1 MKHFTRSHST
11 AFSKSRAIITAL
23 MLSCPIAGAQITVVN
38 MIPQSL
44 SGETGQDSEPNLAVN
59 PANPLEIAGSAFT
72 FNPGGTTSAPIYVS
86 TNGGGTWVLNNIV
99 PSANGGT
106 GDITLR
112 FGGTGNTL
120 YTGILRGGSGLRL
133 NILRTNNFAGSAAM
147 TLLVDRTGNGVDQPY
162 VQAATVTGGS
172 AAGRDRV
179 YVGNNDDVQGPGD
192 KTATIDRSLDARTA
206 AAPAGFINFLIES
219 RATNGQ
225 DLPPIRPAVHQDG
238 TVYAIYYGWRSG
250 GPPNLVSDVV
260 VVRDDNWG
268 TGPNPFTALTDPGD
282 NAPGR
287 RVVTGRNVP
296 FENFSHP
303 ALGQERLVASNISIA
318 VDPSNS
324 STLYIAW
331 ADRVGASDYTLHVR
345 RSTDRGANWSA
356 ADLLTITNA
365 TNPALAINSCG
376 MVGFLCQQVTGSGAT
391 QRWETHLRR
400 SNNGT
405 TWQDQILANVPA
417 NAPAPTFLPYIGDY
431 VHLMAVGE
439 NFYGIFSANNTPN
452 MANFPNGVT
461 FQRNIDSTTG
471 QLRNVSNTANVA
483 VSIDPFFFKATTT
496 TTTITTPSV
505 IPTNVISSFQATS
518 TGKYVCAENAG
529 AAPLVANRPQELG
542 WEQFQIVDVGGG
554 NVAIRSLV
562 NGKLVCA
569 ENAGASPLIANRNA
583 VGTWEQFQLLNVGGG
598 NVALRAIINGLYVS
612 AGNAGDQLIANRS
625 CIGGT
630 EQFILN
636 VSLRSFANGRFVC
649 AENAGASPLIAN
661 RNAIGTWEQFQLWNT
676 SPGYFA
682 LKAKPNGKYVCAE
695 NAGNSPLIANRSV
708 IGTWEQF
715 QWIPATGGHISLKAL
730 VNGRF
735 VCAENA
741 GASALIANRTW
752 SLAWEQFY

>member
-23 MLSCPIAGAQITVVN
+23 MLSCAIAEAQITVVN
-38 MIPQSL
+38 MIPQAL

-72 FNPGGTTSAPIYVS
+72 YNPGGTTSAPIYVS

-162 VQAATVTGGS
+162 VQATTVVGGT

-179 YVGNNDDVQGPGD
+179 YVGSNDFNGPSGR
-192 KTATIDRSLDARTA
+192 TATIDRSLDARTA
-206 AAPAGFINFLIES
+206 AAPAGFTNFVIEP
-219 RATNGQ
+219 RATRGQ
-225 DLPPIRPAVHQDG
+225 DLPPIRPAVHADG
-238 TVYAIYYGWRSG
+238 TVYGIYYGWRTG
-250 GPPNLVSDVV
+250 GTDVV

-268 TGPNPFTALTDPGD
+268 TGPNPFTDLKDTPGD
-282 NAPGR
+282 NAAGR

-296 FENFSHP
+296 FENYSHP

-318 VDPSNS
+318 VDPGNS
-324 STLYIAW
+324 SNLYIAW
-331 ADRVGASDYTLHVR
+331 ADRVGAADYTLHVR
-345 RSTDRGANWSA
+345 SSTDRGANWSA
-356 ADLLTITNA
+356 ADLLTITSA

-376 MVGFLCQQVTGSGAT
+376 LVGFLCQQVTGSGAT

-461 FQRNIDSTTG
+461 FQRNYNSTTG

-483 VSIDPFFFKATTT
+483 VSIDPFFFKAAAATTP
-496 TTTITTPSV
+496 TTPSV
-505 IPTNVISSFQATS
+505 IPTNVISSFQAAS

-529 AAPLVANRPQELG
+529 AAPLVANRPQEFS
-542 WEQFQIVDVGGG
+542 WEQFQVLDVGSG
-554 NVAIRSLV
+554 NVALRSLV
-562 NGKLVCA
+562 NGKFVCA
-569 ENAGASPLIANRNA
+569 ENAGASPLIANRIA
-583 VGTWEQFQLLNVGGG
+583 IGTWEQFQLLNVGGG
-598 NVALRAIINGLYVS
+598 NVALRAVINGMYVS

-625 CIGGT
+625 CVGGT

-636 VSLRSFANGRFVC
+636 VSLRSFANTRFVC
-649 AENAGASPLIAN
+649 AENAGASALIAN

-682 LKAKPNGKYVCAE
+682 LKAKANGLYVCAE
-695 NAGNSPLIANRSV
+695 NAGNSPLIANRGA

-715 QWIPATGGHISLKAL
+715 QWIPDNCGRISIKAL
-730 VNGRF
+730 INGRF

-741 GASALIANRTW
+741 GASPLIANRTW

>member
-11 AFSKSRAIITAL
+11 AFSTSRAIITAL
-23 MLSCPIAGAQITVVN
+23 IFSCATAGAQITVID
-38 MIPQSL
+38 MIPQAL
-44 SGETGQDSEPNLAVN
+44 SGEIGQDSEPNLAVN

-72 FNPGGTTSAPIYVS
+72 YNPGGTTSAPIYVS

-112 FGGTGNTL
+112 FGGIGNTL
-120 YTGILRGGSGLRL
+120 YTGILLGGSGLRL

-147 TLLVDRTGNGVDQPY
+147 TLLVDRLGSGVDQPY
-162 VQAATVTGGS
+162 VQATTVVGGT

-179 YVGNNDDVQGPGD
+179 YVGNNDFNGPSGR
-192 KTATIDRSLDARTA
+192 TATIDRSLDARTA
-206 AAPAGFINFLIES
+206 AAPAGFTNFVIES
-219 RATNGQ
+219 RATRGQ
-225 DLPPIRPAVHQDG
+225 DLPPIRPAVHGDG
-238 TVYAIYYGWRSG
+238 TVYGIFYGWRTG
-250 GPPNLVSDVV
+250 GTDVV

-268 TGPNPFTALTDPGD
+268 TGPNPFTALQDPGD
-282 NAPGR
+282 NAAGL

-296 FENFSHP
+296 FENYSHP

-318 VDPSNS
+318 VDPGNS
-324 STLYIAW
+324 SALYIAW
-331 ADRVGASDYTLHVR
+331 ADRVGATDYTLHVR
-345 RSTDRGANWSA
+345 RSTDRGATWSA
-356 ADLLTITNA
+356 SDLLTITNA
-365 TNPALAINSCG
+365 TNPALSINSCG
-376 MVGFLCQQVTGSGAT
+376 TVGFLCQQVTGSGTT

-400 SNNGT
+400 STNGT
-405 TWQDQILANVPA
+405 TWQDQTLATVPA

-439 NFYGIFSANNTPN
+439 DFYGIFSANNTPN
-452 MANFPNGVT
+452 MANFPNGIT
-461 FQRNIDSTTG
+461 FQRNYNSTTG

-483 VSIDPFFFKATTT
+483 VSIDPFFFKATATT
-496 TTTITTPSV
+496 TSSSPSV

-518 TGKYVCAENAG
+518 SGKYVCAESAG

-542 WEQFQIVDVGGG
+542 WEQFQIVDVGSG

-562 NGKLVCA
+562 NGKYVCA
-569 ENAGASPLIANRNA
+569 ENAGASPLIANRTA
-583 VGTWEQFQLLNVGGG
+583 IGTWEQFQLLNVGGG
-598 NVALRAIINGLYVS
+598 NVALRALINGMYVS
-612 AGNAGDQLIANRS
+612 AGNAGDQLIANRN
-625 CIGGT
+625 CVGPT

-649 AENAGASPLIAN
+649 AENAGGSPLIAN
-661 RNAIGTWEQFQLWNT
+661 RTAIGTWEQFQLWNT
-676 SPGYFA
+676 SSGYFA
-682 LKAKPNGKYVCAE
+682 LKAKANGLYVCAE
-695 NAGNSPLIANRSV
+695 NAGNSPLIANRGA

-715 QWIPATGGHISLKAL
+715 QWIPASGGHISLKAL

-741 GASALIANRTW
+741 GASPLIANRTW
-752 SLAWEQFY
+752 SLSWEQFY